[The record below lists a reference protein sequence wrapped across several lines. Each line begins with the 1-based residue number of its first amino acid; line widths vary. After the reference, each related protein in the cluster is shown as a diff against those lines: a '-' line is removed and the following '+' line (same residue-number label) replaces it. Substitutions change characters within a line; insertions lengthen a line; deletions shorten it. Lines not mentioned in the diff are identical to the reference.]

1 MSVKEVNVLTCH
13 LRYSGKQSFLH
24 QHLFLIHSKKKIH
37 RKTAKNEPLLWK
49 RKGVGTSALI
59 INKPAID
66 QSGSRHLQH
75 RGVWKRWTFNVQLT
89 ETVIVNNLKL
99 WLIKQCLACCMTL
112 PRLTHT
118 HTHTFVVGLD
128 NIGAF
133 CANISDK
140 WTVSPRLGFCKSPA
154 VVCKLHSW
162 RFPRTNTL
170 INLMGLGR
178 DSSPVV
184 SVNG

>member
-112 PRLTHT
+112 PQLTHT
-118 HTHTFVVGLD
+118 HTHICSWTTSVHSALTFQ
-128 NIGAF
+128 
-133 CANISDK
+133 
-140 WTVSPRLGFCKSPA
+140 
-154 VVCKLHSW
+154 
-162 RFPRTNTL
+162 TNEVFL
-170 INLMGLGR
+170 P
-178 DSSPVV
+178 DSV
-184 SVNG
+184 SVNLLLLSVNCTAGDFPALTHW